1 MLLCSGFFI
10 GLQFKFLRYPILDSG
25 NYSRLF
31 VGGCLKGW
39 HLADLMVYGMK
50 RDLFDRLECSHHTQT
65 YFPGLLFNLSKPPDV
80 RKTNGSESVC
90 VAIIEA
96 GYVV

>member
-1 MLLCSGFFI
+1 
-10 GLQFKFLRYPILDSG
+10 
-25 NYSRLF
+25 
-31 VGGCLKGW
+31 
-39 HLADLMVYGMK
+39 MVYGMK

-96 GYVV
+96 GIDGLVLAKPLGSHDMWGT